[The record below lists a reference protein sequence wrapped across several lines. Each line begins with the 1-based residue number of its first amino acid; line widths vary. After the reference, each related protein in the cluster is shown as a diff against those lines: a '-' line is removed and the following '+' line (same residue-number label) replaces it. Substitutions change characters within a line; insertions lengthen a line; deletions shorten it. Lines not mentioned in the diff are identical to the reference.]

1 MGGWL
6 ELHIPDLP
14 TLHLFDFIYFSLIKH
29 TKAHTYEQVAQQY
42 KYRGC
47 HFSCLGRSSLTRK
60 RKLTFVDYK
69 EKSHFLAKSENMQKS
84 KSNLGSW

>member
-47 HFSCLGRSSLTRK
+47 HFSCLGRSSVTRK
-60 RKLTFVDYK
+60 RANSHLLIRPR
-69 EKSHFLAKSENMQKS
+69 KSHFLQ
-84 KSNLGSW
+84 NLRICRRLKAI